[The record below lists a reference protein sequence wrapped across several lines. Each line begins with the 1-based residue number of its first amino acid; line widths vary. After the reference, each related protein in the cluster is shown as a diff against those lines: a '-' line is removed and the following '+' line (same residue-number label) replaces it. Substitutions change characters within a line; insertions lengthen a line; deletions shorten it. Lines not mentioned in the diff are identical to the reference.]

1 MSERVSFEAVVR
13 QTEKICKMILRKKFV
28 CTREIEQLLGG
39 KEERKMQEKHFSE
52 QGEKGDVGVRER

>member
-13 QTEKICKMILRKKFV
+13 QTEKICKMILRKKCV

-39 KEERKMQEKHFSE
+39 KEERKMQEKHFPE
-52 QGEKGDVGVRER
+52 QG